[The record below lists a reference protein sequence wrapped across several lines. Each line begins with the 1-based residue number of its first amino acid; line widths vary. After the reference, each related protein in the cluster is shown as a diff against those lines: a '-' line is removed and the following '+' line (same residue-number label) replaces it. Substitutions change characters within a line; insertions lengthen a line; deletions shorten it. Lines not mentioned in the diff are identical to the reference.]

1 MGAVTRLRRA
11 ALVACAASLAIAP
24 LTAYATSNPNPSLDK
39 ILAAPPST
47 DFTELG
53 TSPLNGQF
61 TAHQWAQLNQ
71 ATATDTENT
80 LRRDGFVE
88 GYGKTWAQASSGH
101 GLVEAVMAFS
111 GGHGATTALRAMEK
125 GDKADVSYAHAD
137 TISGIDTYYGAHII
151 DAMNNLVE
159 DLYGFVKG
167 NDVFAILFVSTQ
179 DDVADLAIRQAKM
192 QYDSAPTLTIPR
204 SEWPENANPGGS
216 IPLTIVG
223 VAVGVLVIVMGLV
236 AFLVLRRQAAPMPS
250 PYASFAPALSLQ
262 MSPDRNYWWDGEA
275 WRDALQQVPHQAQ
288 RSSDGFYWW
297 DGTEWRPAPPAPQ
310 PPVS

>member
-1 MGAVTRLRRA
+1 MGRVTRLRRA
-11 ALVACAASLAIAP
+11 ALVALAVSLAVAP
-24 LTAYATSNPNPSLDK
+24 LSAHATSAPNPSLDTV
-39 ILAAPPST
+39 LAAPPAN
-47 DFTELG
+47 DFTVLT
-53 TSPLNGQF
+53 TSPLDGIF
-61 TAHQWAQLNQ
+61 SAHQWAQLNQ

-80 LRRDGFVE
+80 LRRDGFIQ

-125 GDKADVSYAHAD
+125 GDKADVSYSHPD
-137 TISGIDTYYGAHII
+137 TISGIDTYYGAHIV
-151 DAMNNLVE
+151 DTATNLIE

-179 DDVADLAIRQAKM
+179 DDVGDLAIRQART
-192 QYDSAPTLTIPR
+192 QYDSAPSSTIPR
-204 SEWPENANPGGS
+204 SEWPENAGAGVS
-216 IPLTIVG
+216 IPIGIVG
-223 VAVGVLVIVMGLV
+223 VAIGFVVIVIGLAV
-236 AFLVLRRQAAPMPS
+236 FLVLRRRTPAMPS

-275 WRDALQQVPHQAQ
+275 WRDALQQVPPQAQ

-297 DGTEWRPAPPAPQ
+297 DGAEWRPVPPASE